1 MHAVDHEL
9 HCGMTEPQIRRMA
22 TGLLALLRDN
32 PALVE
37 FLTA

>member
-1 MHAVDHEL
+1 
-9 HCGMTEPQIRRMA
+9 MTEPQIRRMA